1 MAIDETIRRNLIEFR
16 QKNKLTQDDIA
27 RQLNMPRSTYATYEQ
42 GYVRPGV
49 EVLIQLSEIYMIP
62 LTKLIGMKQEGEN
75 RNATTALPDR
85 RPAHSGPPVR

>member
-42 GYVRPGV
+42 GQARPGV
-49 EVLIQLSEIYMIP
+49 EVLIQISEIFGIP
-62 LTKLIGMKQEGEN
+62 LADLIGIKQEGEN
-75 RNATTALPDR
+75 R
-85 RPAHSGPPVR
+85 